1 MATWQFDFFL
11 IPDTSVTKD
20 SGQLRVTNVELDRE
34 QIINLERVDISDSSL
49 SDLTDGLPVL
59 KSWSSKIKIWG
70 DFESD
75 RIDILSKG
83 NHIAEIFIR
92 TDIRKINLIFV
103 TKALKFAQVNK
114 LVSFVSADQIFEP
127 SPKLLMNAIQRS
139 DAFRFVV
146 DPHDFL
152 RKLNN

>member
-20 SGQLRVTNVELDRE
+20 SGQLRVANVELDRE
-34 QIINLERVDISDSSL
+34 QIINLESVDISDSSL
-49 SDLTDGLPVL
+49 NELKDGLPVL
-59 KSWSSKIKIWG
+59 KSWSSKIQIWG

-75 RIDILSKG
+75 RIDILSEG

-92 TDIRKINLIFV
+92 IDVRKINPIFV
-103 TKALKFAQVNK
+103 TKALKFAQANK
-114 LVSFVSADQIFEP
+114 LVSFVSPDQIFEP
-127 SPKLLMNAIQRS
+127 SPELLVNAIKHS

-152 RKLNN
+152 RKLSN